1 MELRTHIRDVP
12 DFPKKGIVF
21 KDITPLLGDP
31 KALAYVMDTIASHY
45 QGQGITKVIG
55 IESRGFIFAA
65 PVALALGV
73 GFAPIRKPG
82 KLPWKS
88 RRQEYALEYG
98 KDVIEIHEDAV
109 GPADRVLMVD
119 DVLATGGTM
128 VAACSLVAALGA
140 TLVGCAFAIDLAFL
154 GGGPVAERHRPAQ
167 ASVDGADGPSGRAG
181 LQLSRMQRP
190 GYCPASDPVAQ
201 WIERWFPKPQAAGSN
216 PAGVAIS
223 LPAESPAPRP
233 TASAPAHRPGCRAAA
248 RSPATGRHRCSRRAS
263 ARAAG

>member
-12 DFPKKGIVF
+12 DFPRKGIVF

-45 QGQGITKVIG
+45 QGKGITKVIG

-98 KDVIEIHEDAV
+98 TDVIEIHEDAV

-154 GGGPVAERHRPAQ
+154 GGGKRLPV
-167 ASVDGADGPSGRAG
+167 PSFAV
-181 LQLSRMQRP
+181 LT
-190 GYCPASDPVAQ
+190 Y
-201 WIERWFPKPQAAGSN
+201 
-216 PAGVAIS
+216 
-223 LPAESPAPRP
+223 
-233 TASAPAHRPGCRAAA
+233 T
-248 RSPATGRHRCSRRAS
+248 
-263 ARAAG
+263 